1 MHGSPAH
8 PSPFSLSNIA
18 LQVAPWLLAG
28 VMLWLQWPL
37 WLVCLIGA
45 GLALGGLALLQRH
58 PESEIASPRQQGT
71 DGSESLQA
79 IAPAAEALISHSR
92 TLDGQIG
99 RVEGVLESAIG
110 EITRSF
116 HGLTHNIDAQHRLA
130 ASLVERYGASTSMES
145 DDISFPVFIKTT
157 QDTLSIFVEQT
168 IETSRISIQLVE
180 RMDNINDKI
189 GMILKSAADMDSIA
203 KQTNLLA
210 LNAAIEAARAGE
222 AGRGFAVVADEVRA
236 LSNRSTEFSQNIRE
250 HVDAVYGDLK
260 AADESVG
267 LLAAKDMTFALNS
280 KKQVADMLD
289 GLNHLNEHTLHTVSE
304 LDALS
309 HQVSISVN
317 RAITA
322 LQFQDMSS
330 QLLAL
335 MRKHCVQ
342 LGRFAGTLRQLS
354 PNSSADDL
362 AELQAAIEQLASL
375 PHNPVAQS
383 SMTAG
388 GIDLF

>member
-1 MHGSPAH
+1 MQDSP
-8 PSPFSLSNIA
+8 PTSSPFSA
-18 LQVAPWLLAG
+18 LTVTLQIAPWAIAGGLLW
-28 VMLWLQWPL
+28 MQLPIWLIG
-37 WLVCLIGA
+37 LIGA
-45 GLALGGLALLQRH
+45 GLALGALPMLRNTPSTAQISTTSH
-58 PESEIASPRQQGT
+58 SDDNS
-71 DGSESLQA
+71 SFQA
-79 IAPAAEALISHSR
+79 IPSAADALVTHSK
-92 TLDGQIG
+92 TLDGHIG

-116 HGLTHNIDAQHRLA
+116 QGLTQNIDSQHRLA
-130 ASLVERYGASTSMES
+130 ASLVERYGTSTSMDS

-157 QDTLSIFVEQT
+157 QETLAIFVEQT
-168 IETSRISIQLVE
+168 IETSRISMHLVE
-180 RMDNINDKI
+180 RMDNINEKI
-189 GMILKSAADMDSIA
+189 GLILKSAADMDSIA

-236 LSNRSTEFSQNIRE
+236 LSNRSTQFSQNIRE

-267 LLAAKDMTFALNS
+267 QLAAKDMTFALNS
-280 KKQVADMLD
+280 KKQVADMLE
-289 GLNHLNEHTLHTVSE
+289 GLNRLNEHTLHTVNE
-304 LDALS
+304 LDDLS

-322 LQFQDMSS
+322 LQFQDMSG

-342 LGRFAGTLRQLS
+342 LGSFAGTLRQMS
-354 PNSSADDL
+354 QFSSAEQIE
-362 AELQAAIEQLASL
+362 ELQAAIQQLASL